1 MKQHYVPP
9 YTINSNIL
17 KLVAKITE
25 EITKIELNKK
35 QIITPKLRRENHIK
49 TLAGTLE
56 IEGNFLGEEKITAI
70 LDGKRVLG
78 TNLELKEVE
87 GTINAYMALEKYEF
101 TSLKDLLKA
110 HKLMMNQ
117 ILSSAG
123 TFRGVQVAV
132 GEHIPPV
139 PTMLPKLMG
148 DLFDW
153 LAHSNE
159 HPLIVSCV
167 FHYEFEFIHP
177 FADGNGR
184 IGRLWQSVILY
195 KWRNVFSVVPT
206 ESIIRDNQAA
216 YYKAIEQSTQMGES
230 TKFIEFMLDVILKTI
245 ENVPKAVTKNV
256 PKERIKLI
264 QYHMEQNK
272 LITVKE
278 LAELLHVNIK
288 TIKRDIEKLKAE
300 NKVQR
305 IGSARKGE
313 WKITG

>member
-87 GTINAYMALEKYEF
+87 GTINAYMALENYEF

-123 TFRGVQVAV
+123 AFRGVQVAV

-139 PTMLPKLMG
+139 PTMLPKLM
-148 DLFDW
+148 DD
-153 LAHSNE
+153 
-159 HPLIVSCV
+159 VS
-167 FHYEFEFIHP
+167 
-177 FADGNGR
+177 
-184 IGRLWQSVILY
+184 
-195 KWRNVFSVVPT
+195 
-206 ESIIRDNQAA
+206 
-216 YYKAIEQSTQMGES
+216 
-230 TKFIEFMLDVILKTI
+230 
-245 ENVPKAVTKNV
+245 
-256 PKERIKLI
+256 I
-264 QYHMEQNK
+264 QQ
-272 LITVKE
+272 
-278 LAELLHVNIK
+278 
-288 TIKRDIEKLKAE
+288 
-300 NKVQR
+300 
-305 IGSARKGE
+305 
-313 WKITG
+313 

>member
-1 MKQHYVPP
+1 
-9 YTINSNIL
+9 
-17 KLVAKITE
+17 
-25 EITKIELNKK
+25 
-35 QIITPKLRRENHIK
+35 
-49 TLAGTLE
+49 
-56 IEGNFLGEEKITAI
+56 
-70 LDGKRVLG
+70 
-78 TNLELKEVE
+78 
-87 GTINAYMALEKYEF
+87 
-101 TSLKDLLKA
+101 LL
-110 HKLMMNQ
+110 
-117 ILSSAG
+117 
-123 TFRGVQVAV
+123 
-132 GEHIPPV
+132 
-139 PTMLPKLMG
+139 
-148 DLFDW
+148 
-153 LAHSNE
+153 
-159 HPLIVSCV
+159 
-167 FHYEFEFIHP
+167 FEFIHP

-230 TKFIEFMLDVILKTI
+230 TKFIEFMLEVILKTI